1 MYIKKRPGLW
11 ILFFIFSIFQ
21 TPLYTESGKDLVV
34 IESYSYN
41 GKSLNNNYQTTEIEK
56 ISNQKMTKEKYEKM
70 VFAQLIQAEAGNQD
84 LIGMCY
90 VADVV
95 LNRVRSDQFPNTI
108 MEVIFQENQFS
119 VIKDGSFNKAASNIS
134 DNALKAVE
142 LECDSQL
149 NYDILYFGANKS
161 KYADDHFK
169 YQDHWF
175 GW

>member
-1 MYIKKRPGLW
+1 MYIKKRPGLL
-11 ILFFIFSIFQ
+11 ILFFIFTIFQ
-21 TPLYTESGKDLVV
+21 TPLYTESGKDLT
-34 IESYSYN
+34 IKTYSYN
-41 GKSLNNNYQTTEIEK
+41 GKSININYKIIEIEK
-56 ISNQKMTKEKYEKM
+56 MSDQKMTKEKYEKM
-70 VFAQLIQAEAGNQD
+70 IFAQLIQAEAGNQD

-95 LNRVRSDQFPNTI
+95 LNRVRSDRFPNTI
-108 MEVIFQENQFS
+108 TEVIFQENQFS
-119 VIKDGSFNKAASNIS
+119 VIKDGSFNKVASNIS

-142 LECDSQL
+142 LECNSQL
-149 NYDILYFGANKS
+149 NYDILYFGVNKS